1 MRLKFILLIVL
12 FIATDIQAADLR
24 GRVVG
29 VSDGD
34 TITILDSDRRQ
45 HEVRLA
51 GIDAPEKSQAFGQ
64 ASKTSLS
71 EQAFGRD
78 VVVVWDKQDRYGR
91 IIGKILV
98 NQQDVCLQQIRRGMA
113 WHYKQY
119 QKDQALIDR
128 SEYSEAE
135 AIARASHVGL
145 WRDKDPTPPWEWR
158 HKKK

>member
-1 MRLKFILLIVL
+1 MRLKFLLLIVL

-29 VSDGD
+29 ISDGD
-34 TITILDSDRRQ
+34 TLTILDSDRRQ
-45 HEVRLA
+45 HKVRLA

-91 IIGKILV
+91 IIGFL
-98 NQQDVCLQQIRRGMA
+98 LLR
-113 WHYKQY
+113 
-119 QKDQALIDR
+119 L
-128 SEYSEAE
+128 
-135 AIARASHVGL
+135 
-145 WRDKDPTPPWEWR
+145 
-158 HKKK
+158 

>member
-1 MRLKFILLIVL
+1 MRLKFFLLIVL

-29 VSDGD
+29 ISDGD
-34 TITILDSDRRQ
+34 TLTILDSDRRQ
-45 HEVRLA
+45 YKVRLA

-98 NQQDVCLQQIRRGMA
+98 NQQDLCLQQIKRGMA

-119 QKDQALIDR
+119 QKDQAPIDR

-135 AIARASHVGL
+135 AIARVSHVGL
-145 WRDKDPTPPWEWR
+145 WHDKDPTPPWEWR

>member
-1 MRLKFILLIVL
+1 MRLKFFLLIVL
-12 FIATDIQAADLR
+12 CIATVIQAADLR

-29 VSDGD
+29 ISDGD
-34 TITILDSDRRQ
+34 TLTILDSDRRQ
-45 HEVRLA
+45 HKVRLA

-64 ASKTSLS
+64 ASKVSLS

-98 NQQDVCLQQIRRGMA
+98 NQEDICLQQIRRGMA

-119 QKDQALIDR
+119 QKDQAPIDR
-128 SEYSEAE
+128 SKYSEAE
-135 AIARASHVGL
+135 AIARASQVGL
-145 WRDKDPTPPWEWR
+145 WQDKDPIPPWEWR